1 MPNVKI
7 YIDDAHF
14 PALRPA
20 IAALLPGLREMLC
33 AELEV
38 DRTACQFAVL
48 PVLALPDQPCL
59 NAELHVL
66 PRAARSRAKLEA
78 VAAELRGQLAQASG
92 SSVAVRI
99 ATLDPA
105 TYVALK

>member
-7 YIDDAHF
+7 YVDEAVYDSVRQGLGAML
-14 PALRPA
+14 PDLRA
-20 IAALLPGLREMLC
+20 MLC
-33 AELEV
+33 DRLDV
-38 DRTACQFAVL
+38 DPAACQFAVL
-48 PVLALPDQPCL
+48 PVLALPDQPRL

-66 PRAARSRAKLEA
+66 PRPSRTRQRLGD
-78 VAAELRGQLAQASG
+78 VAEELRDRLAVG
-92 SSVAVRI
+92 CGLSVAVRI

>member
-7 YIDDAHF
+7 YVDETHF
-14 PALRPA
+14 QALRPE
-20 IAALLPGLREMLC
+20 IAAVLPGLRAMLC
-33 AELEV
+33 AQLDV
-38 DRTACQFAVL
+38 DPAACQFAVL
-48 PVLALPDQPCL
+48 PVLALPDQPRI

-66 PRAARSRAKLEA
+66 PSPARSRAKLTA
-78 VAAELRGQLAQASG
+78 VAAELRLKLEQVSALG
-92 SSVAVRI
+92 VAVRI